1 MRLKCTLCGKP
12 VSSHVP
18 EGFSI
23 RAVII
28 CPDCYRKKQENK
40 NENPTGVCKQ

>member
-12 VSSHVP
+12 VSSPVP

-28 CPDCYRKKQENK
+28 CPDCYRKQQEK
-40 NENPTGVCKQ
+40 KDENPSGVRKQ